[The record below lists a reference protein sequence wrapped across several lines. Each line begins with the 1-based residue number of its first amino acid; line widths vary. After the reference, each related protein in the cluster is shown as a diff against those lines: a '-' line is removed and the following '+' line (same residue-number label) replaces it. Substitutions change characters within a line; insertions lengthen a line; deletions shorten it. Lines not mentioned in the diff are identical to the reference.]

1 MPKYLSRYNIVQIA
15 YISLSFGVLGIASAS
30 GIALRLS
37 RRDEGTEKMNEI
49 AGYIKEGANAF
60 LQKEMRFL
68 LYGAILLA
76 LLVSLTI
83 GWQNALSFIIGS
95 FSSALAGYVG
105 IAVSL
110 KANVRSAAAALKGGI
125 RPAFSAAYE
134 GGAVMGLFV
143 VGIALLG
150 ISSLYLVFGDPMDMV
165 GYMFGASLVSLLL
178 RVGGGIY
185 TKGADIGS
193 DIVGKVEAGIPED
206 DPRNPGVIAD
216 NVGDNVGDCAGMGA
230 DLFETYAVT
239 IITAMLLGKLLV
251 SIHSIPESFAIQLP
265 LLLGGLAVLATL
277 IGIPFI
283 RLGKGRIMSAF
294 YKGLAVSSAVVI
306 VADYIVIGAHRGIFE
321 AIVIGVL
328 VLVAMYIFA
337 EYFTSYEF
345 KPVKN
350 VAEKSQTGAAINII
364 TGMANGLKSTTVPVL
379 VVAAAVLFV
388 FLLNGG
394 LSSSA
399 VSFYSGV
406 YAVALSSVSM
416 ISLAGMVISIDTFG
430 PIADNAGGIAEMAG
444 LPDNVRLNATDP
456 LDSVGNTTKAT
467 TKAYAIASAA
477 LATMSLFVAFDLELP
492 KSALLQL
499 FVYNPLVLIG
509 LFIGAMVPFLF
520 TSMLMEA
527 VGITAFDIV
536 NEIRRQF
543 KLPGIIDGTTK
554 PDYARCVG
562 ITTESAMKQLLL
574 PGLLAAGAPLAVG
587 FVLGPLALSGY
598 MFGAIIT
605 GFPMAIWM
613 TTGGGA
619 WDNAKKYVEKG
630 MYGGKNSET
639 HKATVVGDTVGD
651 ATKDTAGPAVNPL
664 IKVIMTVSVLFA
676 PMIIVF
682 HLLRSSSF

>member
-1 MPKYLSRYNIVQIA
+1 MQIA
-15 YISLSFGVLGIASAS
+15 YISLGFGVLGIASAS
-30 GIALRLS
+30 GIALMLS
-37 RRDEGTEKMNEI
+37 RRDEGTEKMSEI

-76 LLVSLTI
+76 LLVWLTI
-83 GWQNALSFIIGS
+83 GWQNALSFVVGS

-143 VGIALLG
+143 VGIALFG
-150 ISSLYLVFGDPMDMV
+150 ISSLYLVFGDPIDMV

-251 SIHSIPESFAIQLP
+251 SIHGIPESFAIQLP

-294 YKGLAVSSAVVI
+294 YKGLAVSAAVVI
-306 VADYIVIGAHRGIFE
+306 VADYFVIGGHRGIFE

-430 PIADNAGGIAEMAG
+430 PIADNAGGIAEMAD
-444 LPDNVRLNATDP
+444 LPENVRLNATDP

-676 PMIIVF
+676 PLIIMF